1 MADTKL
7 HPRFLEGIARQIS
20 MDATSTQKH
29 RQAAL
34 GHLDTAIGTLQGMTQ
49 EPATL
54 CAVIPF
60 SSLIDM
66 YIEDCEL
73 ARFQIESFDSGGP
86 APLPNLA
93 NLLKRLSTL
102 EKLVSNVNRQALLA
116 APQGST

>member
-1 MADTKL
+1 MADTEL

-20 MDATSTQKH
+20 TSATSNRKH
-29 RQAAL
+29 RQAAIS
-34 GHLDTAIGTLQGMTQ
+34 HLDTAIGTLRDMKR

-54 CAVIPF
+54 CAIIPF

-73 ARFQIESFDSGGP
+73 ARCQIESFDSGEP
-86 APLPNLA
+86 APLPNMA

-102 EKLVSNVNRQALLA
+102 ETLVSNIDRQELDIT
-116 APQGST
+116 PQGST